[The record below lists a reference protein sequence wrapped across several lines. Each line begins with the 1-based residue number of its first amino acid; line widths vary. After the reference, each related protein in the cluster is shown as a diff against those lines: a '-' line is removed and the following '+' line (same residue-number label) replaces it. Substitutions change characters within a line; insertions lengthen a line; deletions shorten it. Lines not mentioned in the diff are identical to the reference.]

1 MPTLSAFM
9 NLSLD
14 GCFSDRNGDMS
25 AVHALHNDSEFQAF
39 TEANAKGGGRLAFGR
54 KTYDMMA
61 GYWPTAMAKQQNPV
75 VAEEMNARRKIVFSR
90 RMKDAEWANTTVLGG
105 DLASEVKQ
113 LKALPGPDMVVLGSG
128 SIVAQLSEA
137 KMLDGLELVVNPV
150 VFGDGRKLMQGV
162 SKNLTWKFTRSRAF
176 CKWRGVLGL
185 RSSLIFPRPLCCF
198 RSPC

>member
-14 GCFSDRNGDMS
+14 GCFADRNGDMS
-25 AVHALHNDSEFQAF
+25 EFHSLHGDPEFRAF
-39 TEANAKGGGRLAFGR
+39 TEANAKGGGRLVFGR

-61 GYWPTAMAKQQNPV
+61 GYWPTAMAMQQNPI

-90 RMKDAEWANTTVLGG
+90 TMKDAEWANTTVLGG

-113 LKALPGPDMVVLGSG
+113 LKALPGPDMVILGSG

-137 KMLDGLELVVNPV
+137 KLLDGLELVVNPV

-162 SKNLTWKFTRSRAF
+162 AKTLDWKLTRSRAF
-176 CKWRGVLGL
+176 ANGAVFLAYA
-185 RSSLIFPRPLCCF
+185 PT
-198 RSPC
+198 